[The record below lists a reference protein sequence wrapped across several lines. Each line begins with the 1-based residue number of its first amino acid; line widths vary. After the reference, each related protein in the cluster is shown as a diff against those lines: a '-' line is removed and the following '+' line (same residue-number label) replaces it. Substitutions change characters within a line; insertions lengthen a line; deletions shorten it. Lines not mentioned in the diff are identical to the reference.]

1 MHLAMG
7 GEGRWAYILIKAHA
21 TPQEEVAPNVMLAWH
36 ISAITDTSTCLHTV
50 FPDKDEP
57 ILSHPPALTTPPK
70 QSPKRFASLQNLM
83 IPTHGQKHLHR
94 EIRSASSSLELPQM
108 DVSSILPQQGAQ
120 TLKRT
125 VVKLDKAGNIPLIEG
140 YRVDVKEFW
149 GWLDAVGRGEGK
161 IIVWRE

>member
-1 MHLAMG
+1 MYLAMG

-125 VVKLDKAGNIPLIEG
+125 VVKLDKAGNVPLIEG

-149 GWLDAVGRGEGK
+149 GWLDAVGRGEGEV
-161 IIVWRE
+161 IVWRE